1 MKILRFG
8 KDRIGI
14 IKNEN
19 FVVDVSEIIQD
30 REIKGEQTVIE
41 EVISNYDNLKEEIEN
56 LVNKNEGKPLDQID
70 ILAPVPRPSKCIGA
84 FLNYLD
90 LGRTVEMLPL
100 EFFYKDNTL
109 LGPGGT
115 IKLVDIPE
123 VTEFQP
129 EAELAFVVKKNAK
142 DINVED
148 AMDYVF
154 GYVPFFD
161 ISVRGITRYTR
172 FLTKG
177 QATHGPCGP
186 WIATK
191 DEIPN
196 PHKLNVKSWVNGQ
209 IAQDYST
216 EHMAHKIPDLVA
228 WASRFVELRT
238 GDVIATGTYH
248 EGRKPI
254 VDGDFLEIEIE
265 GIGKTGFHAQGFKSK
280 IDSSNSEPSASPA
293 PAPGVKDSSKI
304 TKI

>member
-19 FVVDVSEIIQD
+19 FVVDVSEIIKD

-115 IKLVDIPE
+115 IK
-123 VTEFQP
+123 
-129 EAELAFVVKKNAK
+129 
-142 DINVED
+142 
-148 AMDYVF
+148 
-154 GYVPFFD
+154 
-161 ISVRGITRYTR
+161 
-172 FLTKG
+172 
-177 QATHGPCGP
+177 
-186 WIATK
+186 
-191 DEIPN
+191 
-196 PHKLNVKSWVNGQ
+196 
-209 IAQDYST
+209 
-216 EHMAHKIPDLVA
+216 
-228 WASRFVELRT
+228 
-238 GDVIATGTYH
+238 
-248 EGRKPI
+248 
-254 VDGDFLEIEIE
+254 
-265 GIGKTGFHAQGFKSK
+265 
-280 IDSSNSEPSASPA
+280 
-293 PAPGVKDSSKI
+293 
-304 TKI
+304 